1 MKSQIS
7 DLLDMIDELQGKL
20 EAEFSKR
27 RAELNVRLEKGKGGF
42 RIRDSPAPQGNAR
55 RVLGI
60 HLPHKTKHIGGRTC
74 YLFTDRSPD
83 SA

>member
-27 RAELNVRLEKGKGGF
+27 RAELNVRLEKGKVVSNPRFASATGKCASGSGNS
-42 RIRDSPAPQGNAR
+42 SPAQDQTYWWSHLLP
-55 RVLGI
+55 I
-60 HLPHKTKHIGGRTC
+60 H
-74 YLFTDRSPD
+74 
-83 SA
+83 